1 MRIRPIKTKDDF
13 ETALSLI
20 DKLWNAEYGSSDYD
34 YFETLAICI
43 ESYERE
49 KNIREFTDPIEAIRY
64 YMQQKEKSFED
75 LSALL
80 GSSDIAFQVLYKEIP
95 LTTTMIWELCNSWS
109 IPAECLI
116 KPYQI
121 TPSANKITKE
131 RSNEESLCR
140 AISNSETLG
149 FAKTV
154 GHS

>member
-1 MRIRPIKTKDDF
+1 MRIRPIKKKDDF
-13 ETALSLI
+13 ETALSMI

-49 KNIREFTDPIEAIRY
+49 KNIKEFADPIEAIRY

-75 LSALL
+75 LSALFE
-80 GSSDIAFQVLYKEIP
+80 SSDIAFQVLYREIP
-95 LTTTMIWELCNSWS
+95 LTTTMIWTLCKNWA

-121 TPSANKITKE
+121 NPSTGKE
-131 RSNEESLCR
+131 LEKRSDEESLSR
-140 AISNSETLG
+140 VVSNSGTLG
-149 FAKTV
+149 FTKTV

>member
-49 KNIREFTDPIEAIRY
+49 KNAVEFADPVEAIRY

-75 LSALL
+75 LSELL
-80 GSSDIAFQVLYKEIP
+80 GSSDVAFQVLYREIP
-95 LTTTMIWELCNSWS
+95 LTTTMIWELCKNWS
-109 IPAECLI
+109 IPAESLI
-116 KPYQI
+116 KP
-121 TPSANKITKE
+121 
-131 RSNEESLCR
+131 
-140 AISNSETLG
+140 
-149 FAKTV
+149 
-154 GHS
+154 

>member
-13 ETALSLI
+13 EMALSLI
-20 DKLWNAEYGSSDYD
+20 DQLWNAEYGTSEYD
-34 YFETLAICI
+34 DFETLAICI

-49 KNIREFTDPIEAIRY
+49 KCAAEFSDPVEAIRY
-64 YMQQKEKSFED
+64 YMQQKEKSFDD

-95 LTTTMIWELCNSWS
+95 LTTDMIWKLCQNWS

-116 KPYQI
+116 KPYQVGI
-121 TPSANKITKE
+121 SRRTLRQNLNKKTLSCRLNFTK
-131 RSNEESLCR
+131 L
-140 AISNSETLG
+140 
-149 FAKTV
+149 V